1 MLLGCICCT
10 ECAGS
15 HRNLG
20 THLVF
25 VRSIDH
31 DSFKEHEA
39 LALGNGGHEIV
50 NRIYEALLSGDEFK
64 PTSSSSGEER
74 ERTRVY

>member
-1 MLLGCICCT
+1 
-10 ECAGS
+10 
-15 HRNLG
+15 
-20 THLVF
+20 VF

-39 LALGNGGHEIV
+39 LALGNGGNEIV

-64 PTSSSSGEER
+64 PTSSSLVER
-74 ERTRVY
+74 KGSVPACIDIPLVSNQLYSPT